1 MAIRL
6 IVNADDY
13 GRTPAVSEGIR
24 RAHLQGVVTST
35 TAMMNMPGV
44 EEALKLALRETP
56 KLGLGVHLV
65 LTSGAPLLPLAQI
78 PSLVTA
84 EGRFAGLAGFF
95 ELLPGLNPDEAEAE
109 WRAQIERFVA
119 ATGKKPDHLDSHHH
133 SSFFTPALF
142 RRMCA
147 LAREYGCAIRFPGDS
162 NTAAL
167 MDGLPQ
173 AMIDE
178 TLRAFPVTL
187 LEFKPRHPDCFLSSF
202 YDADATLENLLDMI
216 AMLNEGTAELMC
228 HPGLVDK
235 ALLAGSVY
243 NRQRERELAV
253 LTAPEARKAL
263 AVRGARLTSF
273 GEL

>member
-13 GRTPAVSEGIR
+13 GRTPAVAEGIR

-44 EEALKLALRETP
+44 EDALKLALKETP
-56 KLGLGVHLV
+56 ELGLGVHLV
-65 LTSGAPLLPLAQI
+65 LTSGAPLLPVQEI

-95 ELLPGLNPDEAEAE
+95 ELLPGLNPAEAGAE
-109 WRAQIERFVA
+109 WRAQIERFIA
-119 ATGKKPDHLDSHHH
+119 ATGRKPDHLDSHHH
-133 SSFFTPALF
+133 SSYFTPALF
-142 RRMCA
+142 RCMCELAHEFGCA
-147 LAREYGCAIRFPGDS
+147 LRFPGCD

-173 AMIDE
+173 AMIKE
-178 TLRAFPVTL
+178 TLKAFPAIL
-187 LEFKPRHPDCFLSSF
+187 QELNPRHPDCFLSSF
-202 YDADATLENLLDMI
+202 YDADATLENLLDMV
-216 AMLNEGTAELMC
+216 AMLREGVSELMC

-235 ALLAGSVY
+235 ILLAGSVY

-253 LTAPEARKAL
+253 LTAPEVRKAL
-263 AVRGARLTSF
+263 AVRGARLISY